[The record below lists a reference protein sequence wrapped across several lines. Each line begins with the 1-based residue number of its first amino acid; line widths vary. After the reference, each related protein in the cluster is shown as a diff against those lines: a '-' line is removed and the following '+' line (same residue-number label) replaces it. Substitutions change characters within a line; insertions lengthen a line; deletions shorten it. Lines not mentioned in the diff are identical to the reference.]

1 MVDHAQVFAR
11 VNFLSLWSYHGW
23 LSGVRFGY
31 TVVDDVGAVG
41 AGLVVLQQLRVW
53 GYGYRVAYRPA
64 GTQPEVN
71 DIELALHGMVGRQH
85 EI

>member
-1 MVDHAQVFAR
+1 M
-11 VNFLSLWSYHGW
+11 
-23 LSGVRFGY
+23 
-31 TVVDDVGAVG
+31 VDDVGAVG